1 MGVPSD
7 AVIVVGGGLSGLV
20 AAVQLGRLDARVVLF
35 DDADEIGGRARTQRR
50 KGFCLN
56 FGPHRLYER
65 GAAVAGLRQLGVRL
79 DAAPRGPNGGFA
91 IWRGTKHTLPVG
103 YCSLLTTDLFGLT
116 AKLEAARFLAGI
128 PALPV
133 SALHDVALGEWL
145 GTQVHDPRVLEFVL
159 ALVRFTT
166 YANDPE
172 RQSAAAAV
180 EQLALSL
187 AGPVLYIHQG
197 WGTLVA
203 ALRAAAVVAGAT
215 IMSGRRVTAVNV
227 DRRRAVSVTLA
238 DGDVVEC
245 RAVVGATG
253 PSRARALFGAGVLPT
268 GSAPPVCVA
277 ALDLA
282 LQRLPVKRAIFALG
296 VDDPVSLSVDSAI
309 VCVAPGAGAV
319 LHVAKYLMPG
329 PSDAAG
335 DEAQLERTLD
345 LLQPGWRDL
354 VVYRR
359 FLPRVVVSHTLVTA
373 DGGGI
378 AGRPDGR
385 VQDLDNVFLAG
396 DWIGPTGQLADASV
410 SSGIRAAHAVQR
422 WFTAA

>member
-7 AVIVVGGGLSGLV
+7 AVIIVGGGLSGLA

-35 DDADEIGGRARTQRR
+35 DDADEIGGRARTQCR
-50 KGFCLN
+50 KGFHLN

-65 GAAVAGLRQLGVRL
+65 GAAVAGLRQLGVPIHS
-79 DAAPRGPNGGFA
+79 APRGPNGGFA

-103 YCSLLTTDLFGLT
+103 YCSLLTTDLFGLA
-116 AKLEAARFLAGI
+116 AKLEAARFLAAI
-128 PALPV
+128 PAVRV

-145 GTQVHDPRVLEFVL
+145 GTQVRDPRVLEFVL

-172 RQSAAAAV
+172 RLSAAAAI

-203 ALRAAAVVAGAT
+203 ALRAAAVAAGAT
-215 IMSGRRVTAVNV
+215 IMSGRRVSAVNV
-227 DRRRAVSVTLA
+227 DGRRAVSVTLA
-238 DGDVVEC
+238 DGDVVDC

-253 PSRARALFGAGVLPT
+253 PSRASALFGCGVLPT
-268 GSAPPVCVA
+268 GSASPVCVA
-277 ALDLA
+277 ALDIA
-282 LQRLPVKRAIFALG
+282 LRRLPVTQAIFALG
-296 VDDPVSLSVDSAI
+296 VDVPVSFSADSAI
-309 VCVAPGAGAV
+309 VCVAPRAGAV

-329 PSDAAG
+329 PCDAAD
-335 DEAQLERTLD
+335 DEAQLERTVD

-359 FLPRVVVSHTLVTA
+359 FLPRIVVSHALVTA

-378 AGRPDGR
+378 TGRPDGR

-422 WFTAA
+422 RFTAA